1 MNTHREHGHV
11 VEDMPVAVRPADS
24 TTAGMAAERPAVSR
38 HHPTAETVV
47 VVAPALLPQA
57 PPPLTRSSIPIEH
70 ERTQVRVAP
79 HVLHLVTIPTPT
91 SAAPPSPHEQG
102 DLNTVVQG
110 VLIIGV
116 AISTALMLVG
126 IGLDLI
132 YQRDPP
138 MAVPDVGEVLQ
149 RVVSLRP
156 SGFLALGLLALIA
169 TPILRV
175 MRSIIA
181 FVYERDWRYAGVTTL
196 VLLALIISLL
206 LSKG

>member
-1 MNTHREHGHV
+1 
-11 VEDMPVAVRPADS
+11 
-24 TTAGMAAERPAVSR
+24 
-38 HHPTAETVV
+38 
-47 VVAPALLPQA
+47 
-57 PPPLTRSSIPIEH
+57 
-70 ERTQVRVAP
+70 
-79 HVLHLVTIPTPT
+79 
-91 SAAPPSPHEQG
+91 
-102 DLNTVVQG
+102 

-132 YQRDPP
+132 YQRDLP